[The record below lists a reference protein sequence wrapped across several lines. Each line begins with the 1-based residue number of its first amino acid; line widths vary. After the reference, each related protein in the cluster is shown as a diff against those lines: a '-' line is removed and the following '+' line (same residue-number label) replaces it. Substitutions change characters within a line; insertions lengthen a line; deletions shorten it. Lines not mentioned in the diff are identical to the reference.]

1 MVDEIRGRGKNKR
14 MWTSLEENALVD
26 ILLEM
31 QNSNWKCDTGY
42 RTGYQTYIE
51 KKMNERFP
59 YCGLKGKPHIE
70 SKIKIFKRQMGYIL
84 EIQKQVSGFGWDD
97 ATKMVTGEK
106 EVFMGWAQGKD
117 GAAALFC
124 KPFPLYDKLCE
135 IYAKDRASGSMAKG
149 PGDDEEGD
157 KNEAEKNDD
166 AISSTRA
173 IEQSSGRGD
182 RKRRREIENEELS
195 GLATA
200 LTTLIDVEKESTSI
214 MMDMKKS
221 FLRDVE
227 IGEKRT
233 NLFGVLSNLQELT
246 PIEVV
251 EATTIIGLDDKKVE
265 IFYSVPDESKVMF
278 VKSLLK

>member
-1 MVDEIRGRGKNKR
+1 MGDEIRGRGKNKR

-117 GAAALFC
+117 RAAALFC
-124 KPFPLYDKLCE
+124 KSFPLYDKLCE
-135 IYAKDRASGSMAKG
+135 VYAKDRASGSMVKG
-149 PGDDEEGD
+149 PGDDEVGD
-157 KNEAEKNDD
+157 MNEAEKNDD

-173 IEQSSGRGD
+173 IGLSSGRGN

-200 LTTLIDVEKESTSI
+200 LRALIDVEKESTSI

-221 FLRDVE
+221 FIRDVE

-233 NLFGVLSNLQELT
+233 NLFGVLSNLLELT
-246 PIEVV
+246 PLEVI